1 MVAEQINKSFGRLK
15 SLVQEAGLKLQEA
28 PPFSEPPPAKPTV
41 ETEAPA
47 HSEEEL
53 FQTAMGEVK
62 RSQWRHQV
70 ADSPLPQHK
79 PQATQEAKEQEMMK
93 AALAGDPALV
103 VTEHPEYIE
112 GWVGIDGKRYITN
125 LRNGLYSI
133 QGYLDLHGL
142 TREEARQA
150 VEEFI
155 MRMSRFRSCCVKII
169 HGRGLNSP
177 TDRSILKD
185 CLQQW
190 LATRRMSRRVV
201 AYASASLQDG
211 GVGATYVLL
220 RSGGNPAGRKA
231 SGG

>member
-1 MVAEQINKSFGRLK
+1 MVTEPINKPFGRLK
-15 SLVQEAGLKLQEA
+15 SLVEDAGLKLQEA
-28 PPFSEPPPAKPTV
+28 IPMSEPPPPKPTP
-41 ETEAPA
+41 EIEAPA
-47 HSEEEL
+47 CSEEEL
-53 FQTAMGEVK
+53 FKTAMGEVRK
-62 RSQWRHQV
+62 RQWRHHV
-70 ADSPLPQHK
+70 ADSPLPQHT
-79 PQATQEAKEQEMMK
+79 PSTTQEAKEQEMME
-93 AALAGDPALV
+93 AALAGDPALM

-142 TREEARQA
+142 TREEARKE

-177 TDRSILKD
+177 SDRSILKD

-220 RSGGNPAGRKA
+220 RSN
-231 SGG
+231 